1 MIIITTRT
9 VETTIKIKIKQK
21 QNSEN
26 MNKNH
31 NTANN
36 NDPRRAW
43 LPSGER
49 PKDGV

>member
-1 MIIITTRT
+1 MIIIIPRT
-9 VETTIKIKIKQK
+9 VATTIKIKIKK

-31 NTANN
+31 NIANN